1 MAMVKRGHSTVQT
14 LPPGRHSLGREQVLA
29 SQRARLQ
36 SAMVQCVGEY
46 GYRATGLRELA
57 RAARVS
63 PNLLGELYE
72 DKQRLF
78 LATYDAIAAVETER
92 VRAAAEAVP
101 ASDWQGRLR
110 AAIAAFVEVVI
121 AAPGAA
127 RLAIVEIHAVG
138 ASALEHQQATLAAH
152 EQLIHEI
159 LSAAPHGAS
168 YTDTSVK
175 ALVAGGRAIVNH
187 GLEHGE
193 ADELRG
199 LVEPIHRWALSYHQ
213 PLPGLVPEPFTGAR
227 TRSASLPRTRAGAA
241 NGNSRLLGHRE
252 RIMRAVAGLCCEE
265 GYASLRMPAIVAR
278 AGVSNQTFY
287 EHFAN
292 KHEAFLACYDRVSRR
307 ALTSVLASFQAA
319 PSWPEA
325 VRASLATLLEH
336 IAAEPEFARLGLFE
350 VLAAGPD
357 ARARAEARTEAFTA
371 MLTPGS
377 PGDVPAGASP
387 RLLGALI
394 AGGAWGVIQRHII
407 AGRTRRLAELTPAL
421 TYMALTPFIGAAEAW
436 RVALGAG

>member
-1 MAMVKRGHSTVQT
+1 VQT
-14 LPPGRHSLGREQVLA
+14 LPPGRHTLGREQVLA

-36 SAMVQCVGEY
+36 SAMVQCVGEH

-63 PNLLGELYE
+63 PNLLGQLYE
-72 DKQRLF
+72 DKQQLF
-78 LATYDAIAAVETER
+78 LATYDAIATIETER
-92 VRAAAEAVP
+92 VREAAEALP
-101 ASDWQGRLR
+101 AGDWQGRLR

-121 AAPGAA
+121 SSPGAA
-127 RLAIVEIHAVG
+127 RLAIVEIHIVG
-138 ASALEHQQATLAAH
+138 TSALEHQQATLAAH
-152 EQLIHEI
+152 EQLIREI
-159 LSAAPHGAS
+159 LSAAPHSAS
-168 YTDTSVK
+168 YTDTVVK
-175 ALVAGGRAIVNH
+175 AIVAGGRAIVNH
-187 GLEHGE
+187 RLEHGE
-193 ADELRG
+193 PDELRG
-199 LVEPIHRWALSYHQ
+199 LVQPIHAWALAYHR
-213 PLPGLVPEPFTGAR
+213 PLPGPIPEPFARAR
-227 TRSASLPRTRAGAA
+227 TRGASLPRARAGK
-241 NGNSRLLGHRE
+241 GGGGGSGSELLGHRE
-252 RIMRAVAGLCCEE
+252 RIMRAVAGLCCEQ
-265 GYASLRMPAIVAR
+265 GYSCLRMPAIAAR

-307 ALTSVLASFQAA
+307 ALASVLASFQAA

-377 PGDVPAGASP
+377 PSDVPAGASP
-387 RLLGALI
+387 RLLGALV

-407 AGRTRRLAELTPAL
+407 AGRTARLAELTPAL
-421 TYMALTPFIGAAEAW
+421 TYMALTPFIGAEQAW
-436 RVALGAG
+436 KVAVGEG